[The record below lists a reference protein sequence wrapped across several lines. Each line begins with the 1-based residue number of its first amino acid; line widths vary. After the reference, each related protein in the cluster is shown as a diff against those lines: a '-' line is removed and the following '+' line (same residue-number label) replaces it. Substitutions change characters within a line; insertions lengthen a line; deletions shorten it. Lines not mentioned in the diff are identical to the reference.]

1 MDNQPKLLNPPPRLT
16 TAFISGFNAVA
27 NHVYLILPPIL
38 LDVFLWLGPRLS
50 LEQILTP
57 IVDDM
62 NATLKQLGSADMTQL
77 MNTSIDLWKQF
88 AQQFNFFS
96 FLRTLPVGI
105 PSLMAGNVDPAT
117 PLGGFTRLEVNSTA
131 GMLLIGLVMAIF
143 GLLLG
148 CFYFSAVSRSSNGD
162 KGFTFW
168 RCSAWQAA
176 QTVLL
181 TLLSIALILTLAVP
195 GMFIISLLTLISPT
209 LATIALFVVAMMA
222 FWFLIPLVFSP
233 HGIFTRQ
240 QNAVTSMLTS
250 VRLVRY
256 LMPSVSLFIL
266 VAILLIQGLNQLWSV
281 PPASSWLTLV
291 GIAGHAFIATSILSA
306 SFIFYRSAT
315 AWLEEN
321 LSQMAQVRI

>member
-1 MDNQPKLLNPPPRLT
+1 METQSKLLNPPPRLT
-16 TAFISGFNAVA
+16 TALISGFNAVA

-38 LDVFLWLGPRLS
+38 LDVFLWLGPHLS
-50 LEQILTP
+50 LERILSP
-57 IVDDM
+57 MISNM
-62 NATLKQLGSADMTQL
+62 NATFEQLGNADMTQL
-77 MNTSIDLWKQF
+77 MNSSIDLWKQF
-88 AQQFNFFS
+88 SQQFNFFS
-96 FLRTLPVGI
+96 LLRTLPVGI

-131 GMLLIGLVMAIF
+131 GMMLIGLVMVIF

-148 CFYFSAVSRSSNGD
+148 CFYFSAVSRFSAGD
-162 KGFTFW
+162 KGPFFG

-195 GMFIISLLTLISPT
+195 GMFIISLLALISPT
-209 LATIALFVVAMMA
+209 LATIALFLVGLMA

-256 LMPSVSLFIL
+256 MMPSVSLFIL

-281 PPASSWLTLV
+281 PPANSWLMLI

-306 SFIFYRSAT
+306 SFVFYRSAT

-321 LSQMAQVRI
+321 LSRVAQVRI

>member
-1 MDNQPKLLNPPPRLT
+1 MENQPKLLNPPPRLT
-16 TAFISGFNAVA
+16 TALIGGFNAVA
-27 NHVYLILPPIL
+27 NHVYLILPPII
-38 LDVFLWLGPRLS
+38 LDVFLWLGPRIS
-50 LEQILTP
+50 LERILSP
-57 IVDDM
+57 VIDDM
-62 NATLKQLGSADMTQL
+62 NTTLQQLGSADMTQL
-77 MNTSIDLWKQF
+77 MSTSFNLWKQF
-88 AQQFNFFS
+88 AEQFNFFS
-96 FLRTLPVGI
+96 LLRTLPVGI
-105 PSLMAGNVDPAT
+105 PSLMAGSVDPAT

-131 GMLLIGLVMAIF
+131 GMMLIGLVMVIF

-148 CFYFSAVSRSSNGD
+148 CFYFSAVSRSSNGE
-162 KGFTFW
+162 KGFIFL

-181 TLLSIALILTLAVP
+181 TLLSIALILTLALP
-195 GMFIISLLTLISPT
+195 GMFVISLVTLISPT
-209 LATIALFVVAMMA
+209 LATIALFLVGLLA

-281 PPASSWLTLV
+281 PPANSWLTLV
-291 GIAGHAFIATSILSA
+291 GIAGHAFIATSMLSA
-306 SFIFYRSAT
+306 SFVFYRSAT

-321 LSQMAQVRI
+321 LSHMAQVRI